1 MSEEFFFRRRSSRF
15 RLFRRSPPPPSP
27 RSPPPIPGPGGVGR
41 SGAGSLWLGPGPG
54 RGPGRVRCGRV
65 VGRVVGPLRSG
76 EGGVRDGA
84 CSRMNE

>member
-1 MSEEFFFRRRSSRF
+1 M
-15 RLFRRSPPPPSP
+15 
-27 RSPPPIPGPGGVGR
+27 GGVGSVRSVRVAGRVRGR

-84 CSRMNE
+84 CPRMNE